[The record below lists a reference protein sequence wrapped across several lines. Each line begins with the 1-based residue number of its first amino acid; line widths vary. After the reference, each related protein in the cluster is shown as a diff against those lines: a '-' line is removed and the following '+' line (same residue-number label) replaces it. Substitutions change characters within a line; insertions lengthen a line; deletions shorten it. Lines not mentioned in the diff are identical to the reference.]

1 MIKRMRELE
10 SLITFGNNLKSTHLK
25 EVLKVVARNYDV
37 QIWIEGDG
45 VVLADEALISVFDNI
60 IRNATIHGKADKIR
74 IKIENKDELCEIRIA
89 DNGSGIPEEF
99 KNEIFDEGF
108 SYGDSRGSGLGL
120 YIVRKTIERYGGV
133 FILKIINQMV
143 QYLL

>member
-1 MIKRMRELE
+1 MQEI
-10 SLITFGNNLKSTHLK
+10 
-25 EVLKVVARNYDV
+25 YDV

-89 DNGSGIPEEF
+89 DNGSGIPEEI

-108 SYGDSRGSGLGL
+108 SYGDNRGSGLGL
-120 YIVRKTIERYGGV
+120 YIVRK
-133 FILKIINQMV
+133 Q
-143 QYLL
+143 